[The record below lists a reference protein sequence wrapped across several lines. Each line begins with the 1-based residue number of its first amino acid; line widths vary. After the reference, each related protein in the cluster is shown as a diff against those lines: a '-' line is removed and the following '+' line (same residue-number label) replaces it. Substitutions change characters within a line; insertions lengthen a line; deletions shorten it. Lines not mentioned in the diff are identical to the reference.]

1 MPLISELSTLPY
13 HNIDPEIFRWKFI
26 VIRWYSVAYIAGLFY
41 VWWGLGKLADAK
53 DAPMTRLHTEDY
65 LVWATL
71 GIILG
76 GRLGYVLF
84 YNFGFYLDNPSQI
97 LILWEGGMSFHGGFL
112 GVIVASIMFVRRN
125 GISFLRFAD
134 QMALVSPVGIGLVRV
149 ANFIN
154 GELWGKPSTLPWA
167 MPFPSGG
174 AEPRH
179 PSQLYEAMLEGVLL
193 FIILR
198 WLYTKTEARKYPG
211 LLAGVFTLGYGLSR
225 YVVEFVRVPDAHLG
239 KLYEVIS
246 MGQLLSLPM
255 IIIGAYVVKRALDNG
270 PQKLQKKRD

>member
-1 MPLISELSTLPY
+1 MSLVSELATLPY

-41 VWWGLGKLADAK
+41 VWWGMGKLADAK
-53 DAPMTRLHTEDY
+53 DAPMTRLDTEDY
-65 LVWATL
+65 LLWATL

-84 YNFGFYLDNPSQI
+84 YNFGYYLDNPGQI
-97 LILWEGGMSFHGGFL
+97 LVLWEGGMSFHGGFL
-112 GVIVASIMFVRRN
+112 GVVIASVMFVKRR

-134 QMALVSPVGIGLVRV
+134 RMALVSPIGIGLVRV

-154 GELWGKPSTLPWA
+154 GELWGSPSQLPWA
-167 MPFPSGG
+167 MTFPSGG
-174 AEPRH
+174 DVARH
-179 PSQLYEAMLEGVLL
+179 PSQLYEALLEGLLL

-198 WLYTKTEARKYPG
+198 LLYTKTNARKYPG
-211 LLAGVFTLGYGLSR
+211 LLAGVFALGYGLSR
-225 YVVEFVRVPDAHLG
+225 YAVEFVRVPDAHLG
-239 KLYEVIS
+239 KLYDIIS

-255 IIIGAYVVKRALDNG
+255 IIAGVYVVKRALDKG
-270 PQKLQKKRD
+270 PQKLKKKKS